1 LPSLIDSKIANC
13 KSWADFE
20 QLVAA
25 HENKDKGDLFERLTQ
40 LFLQTSPTYKSKIRN
55 VWWCNNPYTNEFPE
69 AVRQKLNLPEKDEGI
84 DLICETFEGKYWSVQ
99 AKYRTDN
106 DRALT
111 TKELSKFLNLSFV
124 TSGQIELGLITHTST
139 KPVRKQDLM
148 GHTTELG
155 LQNFLE
161 MSPEQWK
168 QIAGICANNAPLP
181 PIARTPEPFQ
191 RAAIENAIKH
201 FQTENNARGKLIMPC
216 GTGKSLMAYW
226 MAREMNA
233 KSIILA
239 VPSLALVKQSLGDWT
254 AEFLAEGIRPEWLA
268 VCSDDSVGSMK
279 EADSTVSTVY
289 EAGIPATTD
298 QFEIIKFLEK
308 RTDDPKVIFTTYQ
321 SSEVLAEACTTAG
334 FTADLLIADEAH
346 KTVGS
351 SAKKFA
357 TLVSD
362 DNILINK
369 RLFMT
374 ATERVIRGSGEGEV
388 VSMDDVSV
396 YGEVFH
402 QMSFAEA
409 IHEKIICDYKI
420 LTLFVSENETSDLVS
435 QRQTVE
441 VQQGNRKIETDAHS
455 LAVGL
460 AVEKAFKKYGVK
472 RAITFHS
479 SIKRAE
485 NFANQQ
491 REFSGLVSEGL
502 EIDYQTISS
511 KQTAGQRSKR
521 LHDFKSK
528 DLALL
533 SNARCLTEGVD
544 IPSIDCVAFVDP
556 KQSVVDIVQAAGRAM
571 RKSDETGKDHGY
583 ILIPIS
589 VPPDYSLEEFGD
601 LTDFKSMTRII
612 TSLSTQDERI
622 AEELKAGIHGSGGG
636 QIIIDDDFV
645 KDIKLD
651 YDDFCDQI
659 RTQIWSTVG
668 RANWRPFEEAREFVR
683 ALGLDGQKDWHAW
696 SASSERPSDIPS
708 DPQRVYKYKGWKNTP
723 DWVGSSFVA
732 TKDRTYLSFEDARKF
747 VIGLNFETYN
757 EWKNF
762 AKSELKPENIPGDP
776 RWVYRDSGWAGGL
789 HWIGR
794 EETNFMSYAEA
805 KEYVSNL
812 PINTQS
818 ELQAWEKANGR
829 TNGFPSNPDNYY
841 RGKGWVDWPSF
852 FEREKLTPSSEMR
865 EFNEAKKYVQSLA
878 FANISE
884 YVEWAKSAKRPADIP
899 VSPRV
904 VYGKE
909 KDWNGMA
916 EFIGSKNIAPSLRTF
931 LPLKDA
937 MLVVKQNNIASRSQ
951 YNSWSKTDSFPQ
963 DLPKDPAKT
972 YQKAGW
978 SGWPAFTGS
987 NNHPPGSKVWRSF
1000 EEAKAWVA
1008 SAGIKT
1014 KKQFTEKSNSADFPN
1029 DIPKTPDSVYADS
1042 GWSGYPDF
1050 LGSGPRDFKSARAF
1064 VRNLNLESLNEWRE
1078 WCKSPARPSDIP
1090 TQPRRTYANL
1100 GWVDWYD
1107 WLGKPRQWQ
1116 REEDPET

>member
-1 LPSLIDSKIANC
+1 MPSLIDSKIANC

-20 QLVAA
+20 QLVAG

-40 LFLQTSPTYKSKIRN
+40 LFLQTSSTYKSKIKH

-69 AVRQKLNLPEKDEGI
+69 AVRQKLNLPVEDEGI

-106 DRALT
+106 DKALT
-111 TKELSKFLNLSFV
+111 TKELSKFLSLSFV

-148 GHTTELG
+148 GRTTELG

-161 MSPEQWK
+161 MSPEQWE
-168 QIAGICANNAPLP
+168 QIAGICTNNAPLP

-191 RAAIENAIKH
+191 RAAIANAIKH
-201 FQTENNARGKLIMPC
+201 FQTEDNARGKLIMPC

-239 VPSLALVKQSLGDWT
+239 VPSLALIKQSLGDWT

-298 QFEIIKFLEK
+298 QFEIMEFLEK

-321 SSEVLAEACTTAG
+321 SSKVLAEACTTAR
-334 FTADLLIADEAH
+334 FTAELLIADEAH

-357 TLVSD
+357 TLLSD
-362 DNILINK
+362 DNIHINK

-374 ATERVIRGSGEGEV
+374 ATERVIRGAGEGEV
-388 VSMDDVSV
+388 VSMDDASV

-402 QMSFAEA
+402 QMSFAQA
-409 IHEKIICDYKI
+409 IEEDIICDYKI
-420 LTLFVSENETSDLVS
+420 LTLFVPESEASDLVS
-435 QRQTVE
+435 QRQAVD

-485 NFANQQ
+485 SFAHQQ
-491 REFSGLVSEGL
+491 REFGGLAEDGL
-502 EIDYQTISS
+502 EIDCQTISS

-556 KQSVVDIVQAAGRAM
+556 KQSVIDIVQAAGRAM

-589 VPPDYSLEEFGD
+589 VPPGYSLEEFGD

-622 AEELKAGIHGSGGG
+622 AEELRSGVFDSGGG
-636 QIIIDDDFV
+636 HIIIDGDYAEAVNLDFA
-645 KDIKLD
+645 
-651 YDDFCDQI
+651 DFNKRI
-659 RTQIWSTVG
+659 GTHIWKSVG
-668 RANWRPFEEAREFVR
+668 RSNWRPFEEAREYVR
-683 ALGLDGQKDWHAW
+683 SLGLQNTQEYTEWCRTDFRPPDIPAEPASIYKLKGWLDWADFLDSMNRKNVDWMPFEEARQLVRNQGLSNMKGYRKWRRLSGSTFAVPAKPDDIYQNEGWIDAADWLGTKNRKNVDWMPFTEARDLVQSKNLKTVNEYKSFRQGDEYYLLLPSEAGNVYRDDGWVSWADFLGIRPTKGIDYLPYEEAREFVIGLGLKNQKDWFAW
-696 SASSERPSDIPS
+696 RATAERPLNIPS
-708 DPQRVYKYKGWKNTP
+708 KPERIYKDTGWKGIG
-723 DWVGSSFVA
+723 DWLGTGKVRDKEFM
-732 TKDRTYLSFEDARKF
+732 SFEDARTLVQSKKVKSSKDWQNLYLEGVPRHPNEIYKNTGWLSWSDWF
-747 VIGLNFETYN
+747 GPTYRNARREYRSLDQARAFASGLGLRN
-757 EWKNF
+757 
-762 AKSELKPENIPGDP
+762 
-776 RWVYRDSGWAGGL
+776 RRD
-789 HWIGR
+789 
-794 EETNFMSYAEA
+794 
-805 KEYVSNL
+805 
-812 PINTQS
+812 
-818 ELQAWEKANGR
+818 WEDYIKANELPYDIPR
-829 TNGFPSNPDNYY
+829 YPNYSY
-841 RGKGWVDWPSF
+841 KNKGWTGWGD
-852 FEREKLTPSSEMR
+852 
-865 EFNEAKKYVQSLA
+865 
-878 FANISE
+878 
-884 YVEWAKSAKRPADIP
+884 
-899 VSPRV
+899 
-904 VYGKE
+904 
-909 KDWNGMA
+909 
-916 EFIGSKNIAPSLRTF
+916 F
-931 LPLKDA
+931 L
-937 MLVVKQNNIASRSQ
+937 
-951 YNSWSKTDSFPQ
+951 
-963 DLPKDPAKT
+963 
-972 YQKAGW
+972 G
-978 SGWPAFTGS
+978 TG
-987 NNHPPGSKVWRSF
+987 NTRPGSK
-1000 EEAKAWVA
+1000 
-1008 SAGIKT
+1008 
-1014 KKQFTEKSNSADFPN
+1014 
-1029 DIPKTPDSVYADS
+1029 
-1042 GWSGYPDF
+1042 
-1050 LGSGPRDFKSARAF
+1050 
-1064 VRNLNLESLNEWRE
+1064 
-1078 WCKSPARPSDIP
+1078 
-1090 TQPRRTYANL
+1090 
-1100 GWVDWYD
+1100 
-1107 WLGKPRQWQ
+1107 WQ